1 VAEHSEA
8 PAGPDLAAG
17 VAADSVPDGGMIA
30 GHVGKDAVLLARRG
44 DEWFAIGATCSHYG
58 GPLAEGVMVGD
69 TVRCPWH
76 HACFDLRTGRMLR
89 MPALFDLPCWTTER
103 RGDRVHVTGKV
114 EVPPHAP
121 ARNAPAQIVI
131 VGAGAAGNAAAETLR
146 REGYQGGITMVDPD
160 PDAPYDRPNL
170 SKDYLAGNAP
180 EEWIPLHPPEFYQQQ
195 RIEIVRARALR
206 IDRKTR
212 ALELEAGLRLPFDA
226 LLLATGAEPNHLSIP
241 VEGELHYL
249 RTLADSRAI
258 IRAAE
263 GRKRAA
269 VIGASFI
276 GLEVAASLRAR
287 GLEVHVIAPDALPL
301 ERILGAEIGRAVK
314 AEHEANGVVFHLGQK
329 PAAIERGA
337 VRLESGERVEADLVV
352 AGIGVKP
359 RLELAETA
367 GLAQDRG
374 LVVNEFLET
383 SVPGIFAAGDIARWP
398 DARSG
403 KPIRVEHWVVAERQG
418 QTAARNMLGRRERF
432 DQIPFFWSIHFGL
445 EVDYVGHAEGWDA
458 IEVSGDVAAKDAQV
472 AYRQGGRVAAIAT
485 VLAMGSGSAVA
496 RQRQNLR
503 AEVAMEQGGDPAEAA
518 GIGG

>member
-1 VAEHSEA
+1 MADQSG
-8 PAGPDLAAG
+8 PPPGPDLAAG
-17 VAADSVPDGGMIA
+17 VPAGSVKDGGMIA
-30 GHVGKDAVLLARRG
+30 GHVGGDAVLLARRG
-44 DEWFAIGATCSHYG
+44 EEWFAIGATCSHYG
-58 GPLAEGVMVGD
+58 GPLAEGLMVGD

-89 MPALFDLPCWTTER
+89 MPALFDVPCWRTER
-103 RGDRVHVTGKV
+103 RGDHVHVTEKV
-114 EVPPHAP
+114 VPPPPAP
-121 ARNAPAQIVI
+121 ARNAPTQVVI

-146 REGYQGGITMVDPD
+146 REGYEGGITMVDPD

-180 EEWIPLHPPEFYQQQ
+180 EEWIPLHPPEFYQEE
-195 RIEIVRARALR
+195 RIDIIRARALR

-212 ALELEAGLRLPFDA
+212 TLELQAGRRLPFDV
-226 LLLATGAEPNHLSIP
+226 LLLATGAEPNRLAIP
-241 VEGELHYL
+241 ADAPVHYL

-263 GRKRAA
+263 GRRRAA

-276 GLEVAASLRAR
+276 GLEVAASLKAR

-301 ERILGAEIGRAVK
+301 ERILGADIGRAIQ

-329 PAAIERGA
+329 PAAIEGGA

-359 RLELAETA
+359 RVELAETA

-374 LVVNEFLET
+374 IVVNEFLET
-383 SVPGIFAAGDIARWP
+383 SVSGIFAAGDIARWP

-418 QTAARNMLGRRERF
+418 QTVARNMLGRRERF
-432 DQIPFFWSIHFGL
+432 AQIPFFWSLHFGL
-445 EVDYVGHAEGWDA
+445 EVDYTGHADGWDA
-458 IEVSGDVAAKDAQV
+458 IEVSGDVAAKDARV
-472 AYRQGGRVAAIAT
+472 IYRAGGRVAAIAT
-485 VLAMGSGSAVA
+485 VLATGSPSAVA

-503 AEVAMEQGGDPAEAA
+503 AEAAMEHGGDPAAA
-518 GIGG
+518 IADAH